1 MSKFELN
8 KRLANDCV
16 LLGEMNVSLLLLN
29 KNAMVPWF
37 ILVPKTT
44 EIELTDL
51 PVSEQHSVLEE
62 INLVSK
68 FVKGF
73 FHVSKL
79 NVAAIGNVVSQ
90 LHIHVI
96 GRDPLDYCWPD
107 VVWGRSESKAYSD
120 NELSEIIDKLKAELG
135 DKLNSYSG
143 H

>member
-1 MSKFELN
+1 MNNFKLDERF
-8 KRLANDCV
+8 ANDCL

-51 PVSEQHSVLEE
+51 PHSEQASVLEE
-62 INLVSK
+62 INLVSA
-68 FVKGF
+68 FVKGHF
-73 FHVSKL
+73 SISKL

-96 GRDPLDYCWPD
+96 GRDPSDYCWPD
-107 VVWGRSESKAYSD
+107 VVWGRKESKTYT
-120 NELSEIIDKLKAELG
+120 EEEITEITVALKVALG
-135 DKLNSYSG
+135 DKLK
-143 H
+143 